1 MRTGNGTHGGGKRP
15 GAGRADAARGAAS
28 DVDSVVAPR
37 VLREYALVADGERG
51 ALIAPD
57 GSVSWLCAPR
67 WDSPS
72 VFSGLLGG
80 AGRYTVGPADPWHVW
95 GGYYENGSLIWRSRW
110 VGDGRIECR
119 EALAMPADPHR
130 AVLLRR
136 IEALDGAAEVSVF
149 LDLRAGFGRNRMT
162 DLARHGDVWTA
173 RSGST
178 WLRWTGAGGARAD
191 GDGLALTVE
200 LAEGA
205 EHDLVL
211 EISDVD
217 FTDDPP
223 DAAKL
228 WSATEETWSRV
239 VPDCGGLI
247 AVTDA
252 AHAYA
257 VLRGLT
263 SASGATVAAA
273 TTSLPERLEAGRN
286 YDYRFAWIRD
296 QCYAGIALAAHGPHP
311 MLAGTTAFITERLL
325 ADGPG
330 LMPAYTVAGEPI
342 GDERA
347 LRLRGFPGGS
357 PRAGNWVRKQFQ
369 LDAFGE
375 ALSLFA
381 AAAGHDMLGEDD
393 WRAVEVAVSAI
404 EKRWQEP
411 DAGIWELDN
420 RRWAHSRFAC
430 VSGLRAIA
438 GAAAAWGP
446 GAGTAG
452 GHGQRE
458 AARWSSL
465 ADAVTASLTDCVHP
479 SGRWQR
485 APDDERVDAA
495 LLLAVIRGGIDAHD
509 PRNAATVAAVRDE
522 LAADGFVYRF
532 RHDDRPLHKAEGAF
546 VLCGFWMALVE
557 HAHGNPVAAAHW
569 FERNRSATGPAA
581 LYTEEYDVHQ
591 RQLRGNLPQAFVHAG
606 MLECAVTLSRDVHLG
621 PGGLVV

>member
-1 MRTGNGTHGGGKRP
+1 MRTGNGGRGGVKRT
-15 GAGRADAARGAAS
+15 GAGRAGTARSTDG
-28 DVDSVVAPR
+28 VLAPR

-67 WDSPS
+67 WDSPA

-80 AGRYTVGPADPWHVW
+80 PGRYTVSPADPWHVW

-110 VGDGRIECR
+110 VGDGRLECR

-136 IEALDGAAEVSVF
+136 IVALEGPAKVDVF
-149 LDLRAGFGRNRMT
+149 LDLRAGFGHDAMT
-162 DLARHGDVWTA
+162 DLARHGSAGHGGVWTG
-173 RSGST
+173 RSGPVR
-178 WLRWTGAGGARAD
+178 LRWTGADEARAVD
-191 GDGLALTVE
+191 GGLALTVE
-200 LAEGA
+200 LAKGA

-211 EISDVD
+211 EISDRD
-217 FTDDPP
+217 FPDDPP

-228 WSATEETWSRV
+228 WSATEESWSRV
-239 VPDCGGLI
+239 VPDCRDLI
-247 AVTDA
+247 AATDA

-263 SASGATVAAA
+263 SASGAMVAAA

-286 YDYRFAWIRD
+286 YDYRYAWIRD

-311 MLAGTTAFITERLL
+311 MLGGAVRFITERLL
-325 ADGPG
+325 ADGPD

-342 GDERA
+342 GKERP
-347 LRLRGFPGGS
+347 LRLRGFPGGA
-357 PRAGNWVRKQFQ
+357 PRAGNWVRGQLQ

-393 WRAVEVAVSAI
+393 WRAVEVAASAI

-420 RRWAHSRFAC
+420 QRWAHSRLAC
-430 VSGLRAIA
+430 VSGLRAVA

-446 GAGTAG
+446 GAGSAG
-452 GHGQRE
+452 AHGKRE

-465 ADAVTASLTDCVHP
+465 ADAVMASLGDCVHP

-485 APDDERVDAA
+485 APGDERVDAA
-495 LLLAVIRGGIDAHD
+495 LLLAAVRGGADRDD
-509 PRNAATVAAVRDE
+509 PRTTATVEAVRAE

-546 VLCGFWMALVE
+546 VLCGFWMALAE
-557 HAHGNPVAAAHW
+557 HAYGNPVAAAHW

-606 MLECAVTLSRDVHLG
+606 MLECAVTLSRDVDLG
-621 PGGLVV
+621 GGG